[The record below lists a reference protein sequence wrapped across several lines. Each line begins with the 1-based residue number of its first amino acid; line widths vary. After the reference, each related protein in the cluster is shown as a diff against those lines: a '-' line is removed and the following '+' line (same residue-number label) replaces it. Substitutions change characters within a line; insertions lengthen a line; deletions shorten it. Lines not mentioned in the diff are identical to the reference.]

1 MPQFGMHLQFMDNLK
16 IKLYPDGK
24 TGPRHLRVGEDARQ
38 VTTMFEAGFWFRLS
52 QRAQFVFSLKQLSV
66 SAPS

>member
-1 MPQFGMHLQFMDNLK
+1 MPQFGMHLQIMDNLK

-24 TGPRHLRVGEDARQ
+24 TGPRQLRAGEGARQ

-52 QRAQFVFSLKQLSV
+52 QRVQVVFGLKQLSV
-66 SAPS
+66 SALS